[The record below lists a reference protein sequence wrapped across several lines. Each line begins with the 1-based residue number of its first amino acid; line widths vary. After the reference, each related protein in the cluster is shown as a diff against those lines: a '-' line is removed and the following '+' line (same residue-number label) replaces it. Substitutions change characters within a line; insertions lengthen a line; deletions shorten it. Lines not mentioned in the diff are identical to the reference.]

1 MVTSSLQ
8 DHNSLLAAS
17 AKTHLTPLGFK
28 RKGRSRLWF
37 KDMGWWL
44 VVIEFQPSSW
54 SKGSYL
60 NVAAMWLWWAKDYWS
75 FDEGGRVGD
84 FREFKD
90 NEQFSLAADQLA
102 RAACAQAIALEDRF
116 NSVEATATYLQ
127 SRITQNP
134 WSLYAAFAAA
144 LAARQAALASQVS
157 GQLQECPETAPWI
170 IDLKAKTRTL
180 LQKVNLGE
188 SPREVVAVEIQRCR
202 ELLKLPTKSLES
214 LGATLT

>member
-1 MVTSSLQ
+1 MVTSPLQ

-37 KDMGWWL
+37 KDMDWWL
-44 VVIEFQPSSW
+44 IVIEFQPSSW

-75 FDEGGRVGD
+75 FDEGGRVGN
-84 FREFKD
+84 FREFKE

-102 RAACAQAIALEDRF
+102 RAACTQAIALEDRF
-116 NSVEATATYLQ
+116 NSVETTATYLQ

-134 WSLYAAFAAA
+134 WSLYNAFAAA
-144 LAARQAALASQVS
+144 LAAGQAALASQYS
-157 GQLQECPETAPWI
+157 AQLQECPETAPWI
-170 IDLKAKTRTL
+170 LDLKAKARTL
-180 LQKVNLGE
+180 LHEANLRE
-188 SPREVVAVEIQRCR
+188 SQQEVVAVEVQRCR
-202 ELLKLPTKSLES
+202 ELLKLPTVPLKSLW
-214 LGATLT
+214 AAR